1 MNAASADMGPCG
13 GGGPGC
19 GDSAWGGPGVAGGV
33 PGGGGGVA
41 CGPPGGGGGTG
52 ACLGA
57 CPGACSA
64 CCPHRNTD
72 SAVRR
77 QRSQA
82 CMACGESL
90 SKTKWFKRFWS
101 RKRFAV
107 SPASRCIFVSA
118 RRVNTLRGSLF
129 FRRSTTDAQKRS
141 WMPLKTNQPCCRFLP
156 PSQLTESSPSCAS
169 CGGAFGCGIEITAS
183 MDDTHRVA
191 DSVDGARSA
200 YNFPLW
206 PSLTSKFPSPVVPHI
221 ALGESEIKPC
231 GFSESTLKYCSCFAS
246 ASRTK

>member
-1 MNAASADMGPCG
+1 MNAASVDMAPGG

-19 GDSAWGGPGVAGGV
+19 GDSARGGPGVRGGV

-41 CGPPGGGGGTG
+41 NGPPGGGGGTG
-52 ACLGA
+52 GCRAV
-57 CPGACSA
+57 CSA
-64 CCPHRNTD
+64 CCPQRNTD

-82 CMACGESL
+82 CMACGDSL
-90 SKTKWFKRFWS
+90 SKTKWFNRFCS

-118 RRVNTLRGSLF
+118 LRVNTLRGSLF
-129 FRRSTTDAQKRS
+129 FRRSATDAQKRS
-141 WMPLKTNQPCCRFLP
+141 WTPLSTNQPCCRFLP

-169 CGGAFGCGIEITAS
+169 SGGASGCGIEITAS
-183 MDDTHRVA
+183 MDDTHRIA
-191 DSVDGARSA
+191 DSIDGARSA

-206 PSLTSKFPSPVVPHI
+206 PSLTSKFPSPVVPHV
-221 ALGESEIKPC
+221 ALGESATKPC

>member
-1 MNAASADMGPCG
+1 M
-13 GGGPGC
+13 
-19 GDSAWGGPGVAGGV
+19 
-33 PGGGGGVA
+33 PGGGGGIA

-52 ACLGA
+52 ACLSA

-90 SKTKWFKRFWS
+90 SKTKWFKRFCS
-101 RKRFAV
+101 RKRLAV

-141 WMPLKTNQPCCRFLP
+141 WMPLKTNQPCCKFLP